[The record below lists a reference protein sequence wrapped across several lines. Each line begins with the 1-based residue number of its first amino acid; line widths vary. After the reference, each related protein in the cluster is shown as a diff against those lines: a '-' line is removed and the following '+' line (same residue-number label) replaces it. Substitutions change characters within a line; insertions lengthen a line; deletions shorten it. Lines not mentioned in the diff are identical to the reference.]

1 MPPAA
6 GRRPQPAGAGP
17 ARERRADARRN
28 IESIL
33 DAASI
38 CLARDP
44 DASIADIARAA
55 GVGRVTLYGHFA
67 SRAELIGAVLART
80 VEHADAVLEA
90 TDSSGDPRAAL
101 TRLVAS
107 SWQLV
112 DQFRSVLY
120 AAQRELPAEDIRSR
134 HDAIL
139 RRVQALIGRGQTTG
153 AFRADLP
160 GDWLIST
167 SYSVMHAAAED
178 CAAGRLDPANAPS
191 AITAILL
198 AAFTPPGAAVPAA
211 DTYTGV
217 QQAGP

>member
-6 GRRPQPAGAGP
+6 GRRPQAAGAGP

-33 DAASI
+33 DAALT

-90 TDSSGDPRAAL
+90 TDSAGDPRAAL

-107 SWQLV
+107 SWQIV
-112 DQFRSVLY
+112 DQFRSVLH

-139 RRVQALIGRGQTTG
+139 RRVQALIDRGQSTG

-178 CAAGRLDPANAPS
+178 CAAGRLDPADAPR

-211 DTYTGV
+211 DTYAAV
-217 QQAGP
+217 QQAGQ